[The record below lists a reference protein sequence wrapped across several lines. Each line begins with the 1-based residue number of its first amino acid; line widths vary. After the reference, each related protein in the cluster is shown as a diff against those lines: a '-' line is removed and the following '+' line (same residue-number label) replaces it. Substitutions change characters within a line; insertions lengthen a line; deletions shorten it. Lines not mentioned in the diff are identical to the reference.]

1 MSLQRMPLFLGY
13 YPQTAENVISAGVSL
28 FLSFFS
34 FRPPPQGMVPCT
46 KPVVKANN
54 PASQSE
60 FSLRQPTQ
68 QMASHQ
74 LPHLDVNYISIN
86 SHRKF
91 N

>member
-28 FLSFFS
+28 FLFPSW
-34 FRPPPQGMVPCT
+34 PPPQGLVPCT

-60 FSLRQPTQ
+60 FSLREPTQ

-74 LPHLDVNYISIN
+74 LPDLDVNNININ
-86 SHRKF
+86 SHGKF